1 MPETDASAKMGP
13 DQQISATNTNV
24 ALDNR
29 GTSASGTIT
38 DSLANAGHTLG
49 GAESELVLNP
59 LRLAFETKNPKVVE
73 LALDCL
79 HVRAYNLFY
88 SKLFVRRILI
98 YLTFPIIY

>member
-1 MPETDASAKMGP
+1 MVLISSNHCFSSVPETDAPAKMGP

-29 GTSASGTIT
+29 GTSTSGTIT

-79 HVRAYNLFY
+79 HVRVIPNCLSEEF
-88 SKLFVRRILI
+88 
-98 YLTFPIIY
+98 